1 MHYGAAGG
9 ADLLDLHARLHQGV
23 AAETFRQAVGVDI
36 TGVGK
41 EFGEFPDPGSG
52 VRSPPPTHHWRLETS
67 NRSRSGRLRTM
78 LVITGANQ
86 AQVISRLDGLQG
98 GFGIEI
104 AMDHHR
110 SAHPQH
116 PDARQVD
123 AAHVIHR
130 PDDQE
135 LVPRRLLEGHGLVH
149 RLPVETIVLVDHT
162 LRMIGR
168 PGRVH
173 QSIEIAAVSPYGI
186 GPVVGLRKRADI
198 GLCGRIDMDNAGQ
211 AGGEVREFVIDQHQF
226 DTGMVVDIGDFGR
239 REPVVDRQEY
249 RADMARSQHK
259 IEEPGTV
266 FHHQGNNIAF
276 RNTFPTEPGT
286 GRECTVEE
294 VGIGDARAVVDD
306 GQVVWPLCG
315 VKSDEGGQVMHGRAS
330 KRAVMPLYQNWTVAG
345 RRPDINSEPEEATI
359 LTVNADTLSKQITE
373 IYRAWGMAEDVI
385 EITVRNM
392 VEADLRGIDSH
403 GAGMLPTYN
412 LRRKN
417 GVMIPTGELTVVR
430 EFAATALLDAG
441 NALGHYA
448 TTKAMEM
455 ACDRAKEFG
464 VGVVTVRRS
473 NHYGA
478 AGVYSTM
485 AADRG
490 MIGMCMTGSSQ
501 PAVLPTFAKEPRFS
515 TNPIA
520 VAAPGLKNEHFSLD
534 MATSTVAVGKLNI
547 ARRAG
552 KGIPLGW
559 ASDETGAPTTDPVAA
574 LNAVPKRLSPIGGSR
589 ELGSHKGYGLG
600 LVVEDSVQR
609 PVGFLHR
616 RHRYDDKET
625 GRDAEYRSFLPRHR
639 SERLSG
645 GRRVRSPYGRIDG
658 LDAGYAAARSGA
670 TGAGAGRP
678 RTRSPQDSG
687 GEGIPMTDT
696 LVKEVREVA
705 EEAGAPLLIG
715 N

>member
-1 MHYGAAGG
+1 
-9 ADLLDLHARLHQGV
+9 
-23 AAETFRQAVGVDI
+23 
-36 TGVGK
+36 
-41 EFGEFPDPGSG
+41 
-52 VRSPPPTHHWRLETS
+52 
-67 NRSRSGRLRTM
+67 
-78 LVITGANQ
+78 
-86 AQVISRLDGLQG
+86 
-98 GFGIEI
+98 
-104 AMDHHR
+104 
-110 SAHPQH
+110 
-116 PDARQVD
+116 
-123 AAHVIHR
+123 
-130 PDDQE
+130 
-135 LVPRRLLEGHGLVH
+135 
-149 RLPVETIVLVDHT
+149 
-162 LRMIGR
+162 
-168 PGRVH
+168 
-173 QSIEIAAVSPYGI
+173 
-186 GPVVGLRKRADI
+186 
-198 GLCGRIDMDNAGQ
+198 
-211 AGGEVREFVIDQHQF
+211 
-226 DTGMVVDIGDFGR
+226 
-239 REPVVDRQEY
+239 
-249 RADMARSQHK
+249 
-259 IEEPGTV
+259 
-266 FHHQGNNIAF
+266 
-276 RNTFPTEPGT
+276 
-286 GRECTVEE
+286 
-294 VGIGDARAVVDD
+294 
-306 GQVVWPLCG
+306 
-315 VKSDEGGQVMHGRAS
+315 
-330 KRAVMPLYQNWTVAG
+330 
-345 RRPDINSEPEEATI
+345 
-359 LTVNADTLSKQITE
+359 
-373 IYRAWGMAEDVI
+373 MAEDVI

-403 GAGMLPTYN
+403 GAGVLPTYN

-417 GVMIPTGELTVVR
+417 GVMIPTGALTVVR

-552 KGIPLGW
+552 KEIPLGW
-559 ASDETGAPTTDPVAA
+559 ASDETGTPTTDPVAA

-600 LVVEDSVQR
+600 LVVEILCSV
-609 PVGFLHR
+609 
-616 RHRYDDKET
+616 
-625 GRDAEYRSFLPRHR
+625 
-639 SERLSG
+639 LSG
-645 GRRVRSPYGRIDG
+645 SYT
-658 LDAGYAAARSGA
+658 GA
-670 TGAGAGRP
+670 TDMMTKKQGETLNIGHFCLAIDPNAFREEGEFEAHMDALMDWMRDTPPLDPAQPVLVPGDPEHEARKI
-678 RTRSPQDSG
+678 RVA
-687 GEGIPMTDT
+687 EGIPMTDT

>member
-1 MHYGAAGG
+1 
-9 ADLLDLHARLHQGV
+9 
-23 AAETFRQAVGVDI
+23 
-36 TGVGK
+36 
-41 EFGEFPDPGSG
+41 
-52 VRSPPPTHHWRLETS
+52 
-67 NRSRSGRLRTM
+67 
-78 LVITGANQ
+78 
-86 AQVISRLDGLQG
+86 
-98 GFGIEI
+98 
-104 AMDHHR
+104 
-110 SAHPQH
+110 
-116 PDARQVD
+116 
-123 AAHVIHR
+123 
-130 PDDQE
+130 
-135 LVPRRLLEGHGLVH
+135 
-149 RLPVETIVLVDHT
+149 
-162 LRMIGR
+162 
-168 PGRVH
+168 
-173 QSIEIAAVSPYGI
+173 
-186 GPVVGLRKRADI
+186 
-198 GLCGRIDMDNAGQ
+198 
-211 AGGEVREFVIDQHQF
+211 
-226 DTGMVVDIGDFGR
+226 
-239 REPVVDRQEY
+239 
-249 RADMARSQHK
+249 
-259 IEEPGTV
+259 
-266 FHHQGNNIAF
+266 
-276 RNTFPTEPGT
+276 
-286 GRECTVEE
+286 
-294 VGIGDARAVVDD
+294 
-306 GQVVWPLCG
+306 
-315 VKSDEGGQVMHGRAS
+315 
-330 KRAVMPLYQNWTVAG
+330 MPLYQNWAVTG
-345 RRPDINSEPEEATI
+345 RRPDIISEPEEATI

-552 KGIPLGW
+552 KEIPLGW

-600 LVVEDSVQR
+600 LVVEILCSVLSGSYTGATD
-609 PVGFLHR
+609 VIT
-616 RHRYDDKET
+616 KET
-625 GRDAEYRSFLPRHR
+625 GETLNIGHFCLAIDPNAFREVGEFEAQMDALMDWMRDTPPLDPAQPVLVPGDPEHEARKI
-639 SERLSG
+639 
-645 GRRVRSPYGRIDG
+645 RV
-658 LDAGYAAARSGA
+658 A
-670 TGAGAGRP
+670 
-678 RTRSPQDSG
+678 
-687 GEGIPMTDT
+687 EGIPMTDT